1 MIKTLLNFR
10 ILTVVA
16 VTSIL
21 VGCSGPQPATTVPT
35 STSPLPT
42 ATAPEPYTVVV
53 DPAPVIGSWKYSS
66 SNFTRFDP
74 DGTYREA
81 RSLEALDDKPFAIN
95 QYDFEG
101 GFLVVR
107 EISVSDVPP
116 CGSKVGIYEVRI
128 LDSGQMQMVLIKD
141 GCGHRERDT
150 VGIYERIP

>member
-10 ILTVVA
+10 ILTIVA

-53 DPAPVIGSWKYSS
+53 DPDSIIGTWKSS
-66 SNFTRFDP
+66 GYDFARFDP

-107 EISVSDVPP
+107 EISVSDVPS
-116 CGSKVGIYEVRI
+116 CGSRVGRYEVRI

-141 GCGHRERDT
+141 NCGHRERDT
-150 VGIYERIP
+150 EGIYERIP